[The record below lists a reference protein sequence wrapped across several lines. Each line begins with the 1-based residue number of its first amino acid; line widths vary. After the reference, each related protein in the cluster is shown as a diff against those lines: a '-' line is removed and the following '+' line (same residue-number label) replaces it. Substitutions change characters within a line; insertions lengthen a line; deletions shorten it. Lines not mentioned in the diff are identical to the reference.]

1 MRVRCNPDM
10 RVLALAGLIALA
22 TAADASAATFDRTCE
37 THAEGP
43 DPDEIVEPDARRDL
57 VVGRV
62 MLLNVRAAGR
72 ELPAYKSRDR
82 YLIKTP
88 VIIRAGAPVV
98 VRIAKRD
105 RKHVALN
112 FDASD
117 QRRGQHSVRFHP
129 CPPDTTRFS
138 DGKPLGEWTAYPGGL
153 ILRRPRC
160 VTFELL
166 EDGRP
171 TVRRRVALGKRCR

>member
-1 MRVRCNPDM
+1 MRA
-10 RVLALAGLIALA
+10 LALAGLIALA

-43 DPDEIVEPDARRDL
+43 NPEDVAKPDARRDV

-62 MLLNVRAAGR
+62 TILNARAVGR
-72 ELPAYKSRDR
+72 DLAPYKSRDR

-88 VIIRAGAPVV
+88 VIIRTGAPVV
-98 VRIAKRD
+98 VRVAERD

-129 CPPDTTRFS
+129 CPPETERFS

-160 VTFELL
+160 VTFEFL
-166 EDGRP
+166 EAGKP